1 MKIRVK
7 ESGNIYDVDAV
18 FVKGGD
24 LILPLGDVEIL
35 LDEQPATLEET
46 ESYDYEALR
55 NELAAKL
62 YTIII
67 KNVEAE
73 AASKGAIE
81 DANEFIRQLKK
92 SPVK

>member
-7 ESGNIYDVDAV
+7 ESGNIYDVCHLV
-18 FVKGGD
+18 TTRGVGYS
-24 LILPLGDVEIL
+24 LSEI
-35 LDEQPATLEET
+35 DIVSEQT
-46 ESYDYEALR
+46 ESYDYVALR

>member
-18 FVKGGD
+18 FVKGGE
-24 LILPLGDVEIL
+24 LILPLSDVEIL
-35 LDEQPATLEET
+35 LDEPTATLEEA

-67 KNVEAE
+67 KNSCAD

>member
-7 ESGNIYDVDAV
+7 ESGNVYDVNDIGTTSGHY
-18 FVKGGD
+18 FS
-24 LILPLGDVEIL
+24 LSEIEIM
-35 LDEQPATLEET
+35 LDEPTATLEET
-46 ESYDYEALR
+46 ESYDYVALR

>member
-18 FVKGGD
+18 FVKGGE
-24 LILPLGDVEIL
+24 LILPLSDVEIL
-35 LDEQPATLEET
+35 LDEPTATLEEA

-62 YTIII
+62 YTMAI
-67 KNVEAE
+67 KNVGAE

>member
-18 FVKGGD
+18 FVKGGE
-24 LILPLGDVEIL
+24 LILPLSDVEIL
-35 LDEQPATLEET
+35 LDEPAATLEEA

-62 YTIII
+62 YTMAI
-67 KNVEAE
+67 KNSCAD
-73 AASKGAIE
+73 AASNGAIE